1 MEKNFRRLWRTCAA
15 ALRPSY
21 DGPFSWLWLAG
32 TARVALLG
40 LVAVGAY
47 SNLHTEG
54 SGWFLGI
61 IYLAAS
67 VTSAW
72 YLIELRHDYGPSATL
87 TWTQIVVDFG
97 VVALTISNTNQQAS
111 FFTFLFVVVILE
123 AGVLMGFLQGI
134 LFATAST
141 VFMVFLF
148 ALSAPQ
154 TADPINHYY
163 NCLIQC
169 ISFFFA
175 AFISGYW
182 NQRVSSM
189 KQFQRDI
196 LDNMNS
202 GFLIADAAGLVIAIN
217 RAGCDILNLVERDV
231 VGRHVEGII
240 QPESGAECPVAT
252 ALRLKKDFT
261 SYEFH
266 AQTAPDHTKLLGLTT
281 NLMLDSR
288 NLPTG
293 IIATFTDL
301 TEMARMRQELEQQ
314 DRMAFIGEL
323 SAELAHEIRNPVA
336 SIRGAM
342 DEVVRHLDQATV
354 IERLAGIAVRES
366 DHLNEIVTGFLD
378 FARDPDRQR
387 ECLDLRDI
395 AIEAREHLL
404 RKYRHESQLT
414 IALEIPRTP
423 CWVLVDRTQIWQV
436 FTNLGCN
443 AAEAMNGCGA
453 LTISLKAAPDAAA
466 PRTPV
471 EVRFE
476 DEGPGIPPD
485 KVARIFEPFYTEK
498 ERGVGMG
505 LAICMRIVTAH
516 NGTLQAALRPGGGAA
531 MIMRLP
537 AAPV

>member
-1 MEKNFRRLWRTCAA
+1 MEMNFIRLRRAFFA
-15 ALRPSY
+15 ALHPSY
-21 DGPFSWLWLAG
+21 DGPSSWLWLAG

-40 LVAVGAY
+40 LIAVGAY
-47 SNLHTEG
+47 SNLYTVG

-61 IYLAAS
+61 IYLSAS
-67 VTSAW
+67 ITSAW
-72 YLIELRHDYGPSATL
+72 YLIELRNDYGPSSTL

-123 AGVLMGFLQGI
+123 AGVLMGFLQGL
-134 LFATAST
+134 LFASAST

-148 ALSAPQ
+148 AISAPQ
-154 TADPINHYY
+154 APDSINHFY

-182 NQRVSSM
+182 NQRINSM

-202 GFLIADAAGLVIAIN
+202 GFLIVDAAGLLIAIN
-217 RAGCDILNLVERDV
+217 RAGCEILNLVEKDV

-240 QPESGAECPVAT
+240 QPGSGAECPVAT
-252 ALRLKKDFT
+252 ALRLNKDFN

-266 AQTAPDHTKLLGLTT
+266 AQTSPDQTKLLGLTT
-281 NLMLDSR
+281 NLMLDSKG
-288 NLPTG
+288 LPTG

-301 TEMARMRQELEQQ
+301 TEMARMRKELEQQ

-323 SAELAHEIRNPVA
+323 SAELAHEIRNPVT

-342 DEVVRHLDQATV
+342 DEVARHLDQPAM

-387 ECLDLRDI
+387 ECIDLRDI
-395 AIEAREHLL
+395 ALEVREHLL
-404 RKYRHESQLT
+404 RKYKQDAQLT
-414 IALEIPRTP
+414 VNLEIPINP
-423 CWVLVDRTQIWQV
+423 CWVLADRTQIWQV
-436 FTNLGCN
+436 FINLGHN
-443 AAEAMNGCGA
+443 AVEAMKGNGT
-453 LTISLKAAPDAAA
+453 LTISLKAPPETAA
-466 PRTPV
+466 PKPPV
-471 EVRFE
+471 EIAFE
-476 DEGPGIPPD
+476 DDGPGIPPD

-516 NGTLQAALRPGGGAA
+516 NGTLQAALRPRGGAA

-537 AAPV
+537 AASA